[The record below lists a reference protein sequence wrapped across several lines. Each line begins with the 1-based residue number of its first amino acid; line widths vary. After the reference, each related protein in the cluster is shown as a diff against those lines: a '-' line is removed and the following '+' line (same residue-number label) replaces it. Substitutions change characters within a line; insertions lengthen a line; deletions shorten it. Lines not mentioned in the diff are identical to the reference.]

1 MEIRLQKYIFVAHKQ
16 NIVSEIKNIIFDLG
30 GVIINLDI
38 PKTISE
44 FNKLTNKPF
53 ESIYTQLQQTP
64 IFDLFDKGQINE
76 TDFFIELNKSLDNPL
91 TDKQLLDAWN
101 AMLLDFPLHRLEL
114 LSQLKQRY
122 RIFLLSNTNE
132 THITRFEKDLY
143 QQHGYKNLEPFFEK
157 VYYSCRMGM
166 RKPDAAIFDFVLKE
180 NSLNASETIFIDDSP
195 QHIKGALDA
204 GIQSYLLLS
213 VCVLSGPTETT
224 VIGTSNFCS
233 K

>member
-1 MEIRLQKYIFVAHKQ
+1 MQKYIFVAHKQ

-44 FNKLTNKPF
+44 FNKFTNKPF
-53 ESIYTQLQQTP
+53 ESIYSQLQQTP

-91 TDKQLLDAWN
+91 TDKQLLNAWN
-101 AMLLDFPLHRLEL
+101 AMLLDFPIHRLEL
-114 LSQLKQRY
+114 LNQLKHRY

-143 QQHGYKNLEPFFEK
+143 QQHGFKNLEPFFEK
-157 VYYSCRMGM
+157 VYYSCRIGM
-166 RKPDAAIFDFVLKE
+166 RKPDREIFDFVLNE
-180 NSLNASETIFIDDSP
+180 NTLNASETIFIDDSP
-195 QHIKGALDA
+195 QHIDGALKT
-204 GIQSYLLLS
+204 GITAHLLS
-213 VCVLSGPTETT
+213 KEKDVKSLIEELNL
-224 VIGTSNFCS
+224 I
-233 K
+233 